1 MIDPVPN
8 THGAPGMSGDSTN
21 AEVYFDNVSVVSN
34 SAN

>member
-8 THGAPGMSGDSTN
+8 KQGAPGLTGDSTN
-21 AEVYFDNVSVVSN
+21 AEVYIDNVLVTPN